1 MTQPPIDLAP
11 LAADALLAD
20 PRLGAAL
27 ATSDRP
33 LALLPVR
40 LETRYAAAANGT
52 GELLV
57 RIYPDQLQVD
67 AHDPRLSTAEQGAGQ
82 EYWRLQWRTG
92 DNTERQRRAFQAVA
106 DRFGAGRAAWVTTA
120 TLPSNGG
127 SRPSVEVA
135 DEDELSVEPVFPVVE
150 LAELRRTP
158 VARLLPQRWTATAYA
173 GGQITAVVTG
183 APVTPDLA
191 VGPDLNAPLVR
202 AESDEVAA
210 IDTGMNW
217 LVDFAAAERAGMALR
232 LPVAGPID
240 LLVVTGVGDDD
251 GAEALRALLAAQ
263 RYTEGLAFLAPET
276 TTNNAEQRPSGWS
289 SDAAAW
295 LPGGGGQPVPD
306 GFAATTSAALGLGDS
321 RVLAGLPNAGDLD
334 PALTGAMA
342 TVLWPATWSYW
353 LTQFGGADAATDDW
367 GLGHARRFVR
377 PGGPL
382 PTLRVG
388 RQPYGVLPVTS
399 LNRFAGDERQNRLR
413 RILVGVLDGAWRPLL
428 GRVPRVSGANVAAE
442 LVDVLRLQGRS
453 TALGLRRSVGARFGD
468 NATRFLGHT
477 LGGGFWDAA
486 RDRALPI
493 ALAAGVGLLPG
504 ALTVHEPVTR
514 PVTLPLISPD
524 GDLRFLSSLAA
535 TDADALAADADQPQ
549 PSVLAALVRHGLL
562 RRHANA
568 AARLLGG
575 TGRDAE
581 LYGFGDPD
589 LGWTAQR
596 DQSLPDGGTVR
607 QRVAADDGVR
617 AFAAAVQTLAAASP
631 RALERHLLGTL
642 DAAAHRVDAWVTSL
656 AGARLAELRA
666 TRPSGVVV
674 GGYGWVEGLRPTTST
689 PIGTLPAG
697 EPAPLLA
704 TVDDPGF
711 IHAPSVQQAQVSAL
725 LRNAHLSHGGGE
737 TDPFAIS
744 LTSQRVRL
752 ARWVFD
758 GVRAGRSVGAV
769 LGYLV
774 ERDLHERNL
783 DFAIRD
789 AREFVYLPGQEE
801 LPVEARRL
809 DGLKLHELWVGD
821 EGHAVDHLVAM
832 SRTPTDDERRR
843 AIAVLRALN
852 AAVDACADA
861 LQAEQVHQFA
871 RGDLTR
877 AVIGVADVDRGLAPP
892 PDLDFLATPRGGA
905 GVTHRVAILLDPDA
919 AAAPGWGDPRQP
931 RPDPRHP
938 EPDPRHPEPDPRH
951 PEPDP
956 RHPGLRPG
964 ISVRATAEPGLDAWL
979 GVMLGPAG
987 TRSVTIAV
995 DGTISTVPLS
1005 ALSVAASDLV
1015 RMAAAGEAG
1024 ELEVAARAAL
1034 AAGLP
1039 VEGAALVP
1047 DRPLLELL
1055 ELARSLSALVTA
1067 AKPLDGVA
1075 LQPPHADPADG
1086 ADLAELRARVA
1097 TARAAL
1103 EGVVAALAAVVEGE
1117 ESLDAMRDAVE
1128 AAWSLGVGE
1137 AAFPRSAGPDA
1148 WRTAAG
1154 RVLAALRARLAEADA
1169 VTDGERPMAAALAR
1183 LAALLGPGFV
1193 ALPRFLAPDTA
1204 GLAASRD
1211 DPALTG
1217 GDPLAAEVWFT
1228 RMERVRDPLRRAG
1241 VALREAEAL
1250 GGPAFDLAVA
1260 QLPHQPGA
1268 TWNAL
1273 PASSY
1278 ADGAVSLALVGA
1290 GLVRPGRTLAGL
1302 LVDEW
1307 AEVVPSGVQTTGVAF
1322 AYDPPEAMAPQAI
1335 LLAVPPVV
1343 GEPWTL
1349 GRLNQVLI
1357 ETLELAHLRAVPPSA
1372 LGAIRQYLPAAVLA
1386 YNAEGDAVSTNPG
1399 TLTPPATTP
1408 SPGG

>member
-1 MTQPPIDLAP
+1 MTQPPIELAP
-11 LAADALLAD
+11 LASDALLAD
-20 PRLGAAL
+20 PRLAGTLAA
-27 ATSDRP
+27 SEQP

-40 LETRYAAAANGT
+40 LETRYATAADGT

-57 RIYPDQLQVD
+57 RVYPDQLHVD
-67 AHDPRLSTAEQGAGQ
+67 AHDPRLSAAEQDAGH

-92 DNTERQRRAFQAVA
+92 DNTDRQRRAFQAVA

-120 TLPSNGG
+120 TLPTNRG
-127 SRPSVEVA
+127 SRPGAEVA
-135 DEDELSVEPVFPVVE
+135 DEAELSVEPVFPSVE
-150 LAELRRTP
+150 LAEVRRTP
-158 VARLLPQRWTATAYA
+158 VARLLPKRWTATAYA
-173 GGQITAVVTG
+173 GGQLLAVVTG
-183 APVTPDLA
+183 AEITADLA
-191 VGPDLNAPLVR
+191 VGPDLDAPLVQ
-202 AESDEVAA
+202 AEGDEVAA
-210 IDTGMNW
+210 IDAGMNW
-217 LVDFAAAERAGMALR
+217 LVDFGAAERAGMALR
-232 LPVAGPID
+232 LPVAGPVD
-240 LLVVTGVGDDD
+240 LLLVTGVGDGDD
-251 GAEALRALLAAQ
+251 ADAMAGLLAAQ

-276 TTNNAEQRPSGWS
+276 TTNNAEQRASGWS

-295 LPGGGGQPVPD
+295 LPGGGGEPVPD
-306 GFAATTSAALGLGDS
+306 SVAATASAALGLGGS
-321 RVLAGLPNAGDLD
+321 RLLAGLPNAGDLD
-334 PALTGAMA
+334 PALAGAMA
-342 TVLWPATWSYW
+342 TVLWPSTWGYW

-367 GLGHARRFVR
+367 ALGHASRFVR

-382 PTLRVG
+382 PTLRIG

-399 LNRFAGDERQNRLR
+399 LNRFAGDERQDRLR
-413 RILVGVLDGAWRPLL
+413 RILVGLLDGAWRPLL

-453 TALGLRRSVGARFGD
+453 TTLGLRRSVGSRFGD
-468 NATRFLGHT
+468 NAARFLGHN
-477 LGGGFWDAA
+477 LAGGFWDAA

-504 ALTVHEPVTR
+504 ALTVHEPVNR

-524 GDLRFLSSLAA
+524 GDLGFLPALLA
-535 TDADALAADADQPQ
+535 TDADALASAADQPQ

-562 RRHANA
+562 RRHASA
-568 AARLLGG
+568 AARVLGG

-596 DQSLPDGGTVR
+596 SQVLPDGGTVR
-607 QRVAADDGVR
+607 QRVAGDDGVR
-617 AFAAAVQTLAAASP
+617 AFAEAVRTLASASP
-631 RALERHLLGTL
+631 RTLERHLLGTL
-642 DAAAHRVDAWVTSL
+642 DAAAHRLDAWVTSL
-656 AGARLAELRA
+656 AGVRLAELRA
-666 TRPSGVVV
+666 TRSTGVAV
-674 GGYGWVEGLRPTTST
+674 GGYGWVERLRPTTST
-689 PIGTLPAG
+689 PVPTPPQG
-697 EPAPLLA
+697 EPAPLLTA
-704 TVDDPGF
+704 ADDPGF

-725 LRNAHLSHGGGE
+725 LRNAHLAHGGGE

-774 ERDLHERNL
+774 ERDMHERGL
-783 DFAIRD
+783 DFGIRG
-789 AREFVYLPGQEE
+789 AREFLYLPGQEE
-801 LPVEARRL
+801 LPVDARRL
-809 DGLKLHELWVGD
+809 DGLKLHELWVGGED
-821 EGHAVDHLVAM
+821 HAVDHLVSM
-832 SRTPTDDERRR
+832 TRNPTDDERRR

-892 PDLDFLATPRGGA
+892 PDLDFLATPRGGS

-919 AAAPGWGDPRQP
+919 APAPGWG
-931 RPDPRHP
+931 
-938 EPDPRHPEPDPRH
+938 
-951 PEPDP
+951 DP

-964 ISVRATAEPGLDAWL
+964 ISPRVAAEPALDAWL
-979 GVMLGPAG
+979 SAMLGATG
-987 TRSVTIAV
+987 SRTVTITA

-1005 ALSVAASDLV
+1005 SLPVAASDLV
-1015 RMAAAGEAG
+1015 RMAAAGDAG
-1024 ELEVAARAAL
+1024 GVELAARAAL

-1039 VEGAALVP
+1039 LEGAALIP
-1047 DRPLLELL
+1047 DRQLLELFD
-1055 ELARSLSALVTA
+1055 LARSLSALVTA

-1086 ADLAELRARVA
+1086 VELADLDSRAAAARTTVEGIVA
-1097 TARAAL
+1097 TL
-1103 EGVVAALAAVVEGE
+1103 NTVVEAPVTGE
-1117 ESLDAMRDAVE
+1117 SPAAGPSLDALREAVI
-1128 AAWSLGVGE
+1128 ATWSLGVGE
-1137 AAFPRSAGPDA
+1137 AAFPKVAGVDA
-1148 WRTAAG
+1148 WYTAAT
-1154 RVLAALRARLAEADA
+1154 RALAALQGRLAEADA
-1169 VTDGERPMAAALAR
+1169 IADGERPAAAALAR

-1193 ALPRFLAPDTA
+1193 ALPRFLPPDAA

-1241 VALREAEAL
+1241 VALRAAGAL
-1250 GGPAFDLAVA
+1250 GGPPFELAAA

-1278 ADGAVSLALVGA
+1278 VDGAVSLALIGA
-1290 GLVRPGRTLAGL
+1290 DLVRSGRAMAGL

-1307 AEVVPSGVQTTGVAF
+1307 AEVVPSDVQTTGISF

-1372 LGAIRQYLPAAVLA
+1372 LGTIRQYLPATVLA

-1399 TLTPPATTP
+1399 TLTPPAATP
-1408 SPGG
+1408 TPGG